1 MALLDLVK
9 AKVKD
14 DSGRLTEDDD
24 YLPAIAAALERYSGH
39 RPLRG
44 IDDLVGDGTADLALP
59 DDWEAEFSRVLR
71 VEYPV
76 GLVPESLVPAGEWSM
91 YRTPD
96 AEWLRLIQAKPPV
109 GEAVRVT
116 YTLPRTEASVV
127 KGDLD
132 AVADLAASICS
143 ATLANLFAQ
152 TSDPT
157 IAADAVNY
165 RTKSA
170 EFSALAK
177 RQRQLYLDHFGI
189 TDDGGP
195 AAAWATAEPSQSGRI
210 RLTH

>member
-1 MALLDLVK
+1 MALIDLVK
-9 AKVKD
+9 GKVKD
-14 DSGRLTEDDD
+14 DSGRLTDDDD

-39 RPLRG
+39 RPLRA
-44 IDDLVGDGTADLALP
+44 IADLAGNGTADLALP
-59 DDWEAEFSRVLR
+59 DDWEAEFSRALL

-76 GLVPESLVPAGEWSM
+76 GLVPESLVPSGEWSL
-91 YRTPD
+91 YRTPE
-96 AEWLRLIQAKPPV
+96 AECLRLIRAKPEI
-109 GEAVRVT
+109 GETVRLT
-116 YTLPRTEASVV
+116 YTLPRAEASVA

-143 ATLANLFAQ
+143 ATLAALFAQ

-157 IAADAVNY
+157 ISADSVNH
-165 RTKSA
+165 RSKSA

-189 TDDGGP
+189 SDDGGP
-195 AAAWATAEPSQSGRI
+195 AAAWTTAAPAQGDRI